1 MVGNIKVATTAT
13 ANVPSKKTMRSIL
26 SLISTSLLH
35 QMSTLVFMLFLQM
48 QLEPT
53 PTLVDSRPSTD
64 MYIDKISNKE

>member
-35 QMSTLVFMLFLQM
+35 QMSNLGIYAFLANAAR
-48 QLEPT
+48 T
-53 PTLVDSRPSTD
+53 NTNSC
-64 MYIDKISNKE
+64 